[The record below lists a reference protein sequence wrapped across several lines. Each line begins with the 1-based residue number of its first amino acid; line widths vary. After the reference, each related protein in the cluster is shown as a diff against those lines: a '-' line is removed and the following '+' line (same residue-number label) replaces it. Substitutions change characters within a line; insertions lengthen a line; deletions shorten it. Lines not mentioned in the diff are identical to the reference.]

1 MTRKRSRMDNEH
13 DAVKKGD
20 PDIEYYGDQ
29 GIESK
34 DAPVPMWLKVNYI
47 VWILFGFVWFYYF
60 WNGSYGWLDRG
71 YWNELQR
78 AANTVYPFNTQ
89 ELLDKEQPPP
99 E

>member
-1 MTRKRSRMDNEH
+1 MDTNQEVEKRH
-13 DAVKKGD
+13 D
-20 PDIEYYGDQ
+20 PDIEYYGEA

-34 DAPVPMWLKVNYI
+34 DAPVPFWLKVNY
-47 VWILFGFVWFYYF
+47 VFWILWGIVWFYYF

-78 AANTVYPFNTQ
+78 AANTVYPFNTT
-89 ELLDKEQPPP
+89 ELLEREQPPP